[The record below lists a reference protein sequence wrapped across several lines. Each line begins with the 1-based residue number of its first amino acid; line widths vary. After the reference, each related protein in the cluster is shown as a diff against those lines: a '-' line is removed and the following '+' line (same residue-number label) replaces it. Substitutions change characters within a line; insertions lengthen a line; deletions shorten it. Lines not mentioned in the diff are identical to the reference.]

1 MNSRQTVFPTN
12 NSILHT
18 DTLQESQISI
28 TTKHKHYGKH
38 KNFLDALNFVKSNN
52 NNVKSFSQRR
62 NSENNNILNTI
73 NSQLNSTTEGL
84 NVSEFSLANAYV
96 SREENVTK

>member
-1 MNSRQTVFPTN
+1 MNSRQTVYHSN
-12 NSILHT
+12 NSILNT

-28 TTKHKHYGKH
+28 ATKHKYYGKQ

-52 NNVKSFSQRR
+52 NVKVINQRV

-73 NSQLNSTTEGL
+73 NSHLNTTTEGL
-84 NVSEFSLANAYV
+84 NVSEFSLANAHL
-96 SREENVTK
+96 SREENVIK